1 MFTQQNEQRLRWQYR
16 HPPLQK
22 AQGWGTH
29 RFTMGMEIKTAESLG
44 HPPRRVARSEYLR
57 AVRCVVPGRDP
68 RFWL

>member
-44 HPPRRVARSEYLR
+44 HPPLGH
-57 AVRCVVPGRDP
+57 P
-68 RFWL
+68 L